1 MRPHSVINIRTE
13 HVSCE
18 LLAATHTHNTLHCT
32 CTFLHSAHNKRVMI
46 FLDTASTTH
55 APRASN
61 RFSHALR
68 ASTVLYCARTRNRE
82 HKWLHLCSLLR
93 WHCNL
98 TFCTVSCSRRII
110 NSTWTPTPSPSSSP
124 PPSSPPPSP
133 PQTPLR
139 RRRRRCH
146 RRRRRRWTRRR
157 RRRRIVIAAAVAVAA
172 AAAVAA
178 NPSSPPPSSSPLRG
192 LRPTAAAAAAFR
204 RARIGVRVRVRVVYV
219 RECLRVY
226 VPIV

>member
-1 MRPHSVINIRTE
+1 MPWDAAVLRRKRCRAKPGCFTVTSTEKTLPPTKIACAPLPPAPRQCTPPRPAHSLHRTRLRPRSAIRTRTQ

-98 TFCTVSCSRRII
+98 TLCTVSCSRRIT
-110 NSTWTPTPSPSSSP
+110 NSNWAGAEQYSCS
-124 PPSSPPPSP
+124 
-133 PQTPLR
+133 
-139 RRRRRCH
+139 
-146 RRRRRRWTRRR
+146 
-157 RRRRIVIAAAVAVAA
+157 
-172 AAAVAA
+172 
-178 NPSSPPPSSSPLRG
+178 
-192 LRPTAAAAAAFR
+192 AAFALER
-204 RARIGVRVRVRVVYV
+204 PAQRARQDRQQRRQWVRARVAFR
-219 RECLRVY
+219 
-226 VPIV
+226 